1 MTKQEKTYKDIE
13 LRSEEVQEVMG
24 KIPPWILRQGITI
37 LFIIV
42 MVLLIGSWFFKYPD
56 IIESEMTLT
65 GRYPVAQIVS
75 RSSGKISEL
84 YVKDGQEI
92 NENTTLAIIENPA
105 ITSDVF
111 FLKQLLQQHI
121 KSPDSILFLIKDE
134 ASQDLMN
141 ASNELALGDIQSA
154 YASFLSSL
162 HEHENHYSLNYY
174 AKKIAATKE
183 QINKYRTYYY
193 NQQRQQQVV
202 EEQFRLASQQY
213 SRDST
218 LHTRGVLSPSEHETA
233 KATFLQNRYTLEGGY
248 ASLENLLIQ
257 IGEMETNLL
266 DMELQQAEKESVI
279 RQNYQAAAEQLINA
293 MNSWELNYCL
303 ISPIDGTVTFTK
315 YWNENQ
321 FIQAAENI
329 FTVIPDEKD
338 ELIGK
343 ALLPI
348 QRSGKV
354 KIGQRVIIRFANFP
368 DQEFGIVNGIV
379 NTISLVPM
387 ENNYQVEIALP
398 NGLTTNYKKTLP
410 ITYEMKATAEI
421 VIEDISLL
429 ERLFMPIRK
438 ILKEGM

>member
-1 MTKQEKTYKDIE
+1 MEEKEKTHKDIE

-42 MVLLIGSWFFKYPD
+42 LVLLIGSWFFKYPD
-56 IIESEMTLT
+56 VITADMTLT

-84 YVKDGQEI
+84 YVNDGQDI
-92 NENTTLAIIENPA
+92 NENMPLAIIENPA
-105 ITSDVF
+105 TTTDVL
-111 FLKQLLQQHI
+111 FLKQLIQKQAQN
-121 KSPDSILFLIKDE
+121 PDSILHSIKYDVK
-134 ASQDLMN
+134 DKV
-141 ASNELALGDIQSA
+141 NESSELSLGEIQSS
-154 YASFLSSL
+154 YTSFLTSL
-162 HEHENHYSLNYY
+162 HEYENHYSLNYY

-183 QINKYRTYYY
+183 QINKYRTYYK

-202 EEQFRLASQQY
+202 EEQYQLAAQQY
-213 SRDST
+213 NRDST

-233 KATFLQNRYTLEGGY
+233 KATFLQNRYTLESGY

-266 DMELQQAEKESVI
+266 DMELQQAEKESVLI
-279 RQNYQAAAEQLINA
+279 QNYQTNLEQLINA
-293 MNSWELNYCL
+293 INSWELNYCL
-303 ISPIDGTVTFTK
+303 ISPIAGTITFTK

-321 FIQAAENI
+321 FIQVGENV
-329 FTVIPDEKD
+329 FTIVPSEKD

-343 ALLPI
+343 ASLPI

-354 KIGQRVIIRFANFP
+354 KTGQRVIIRFANFP
-368 DQEFGIVNGIV
+368 DQEFGIVNGAV

-387 ENNYQVEIALP
+387 ENNYQVDIALP
-398 NGLTTNYKKTLP
+398 NGLTTNYKKVLP
-410 ITYEMKATAEI
+410 VTYEMKATAEI
-421 VIEDISLL
+421 VTEDISLL

>member
-1 MTKQEKTYKDIE
+1 VEEKEKIYKDIE

-37 LFIIV
+37 LFIII
-42 MVLLIGSWFFKYPD
+42 MVLLTGSGFFKYPD
-56 IIESEMTLT
+56 IIESDMTLT

-105 ITSDVF
+105 VTSDVF
-111 FLKQLLQQHI
+111 FLKQLLQEHI
-121 KSPDSILFLIKDE
+121 KNPDSIVFLIKHKVN
-134 ASQDLMN
+134 QDKN
-141 ASNELALGDIQSA
+141 ETHELALGEIQAA
-154 YASFLSSL
+154 YTSFLSSL
-162 HEHENHYSLNYY
+162 YEYENYYSLNYY
-174 AKKIAATKE
+174 AKKITATKE

-266 DMELQQAEKESVI
+266 DMELQQAEKENVI

-293 MNSWELNYCL
+293 VNSWELNYCL
-303 ISPIDGTVTFTK
+303 TSPIDGTVTFTK

-321 FIQAAENI
+321 FIQTSENI

-354 KIGQRVIIRFANFP
+354 KTGQRVIIRFVNFP

-387 ENNYQVEIALP
+387 ENNYQIEIVLP
-398 NGLTTNYKKTLP
+398 NGLTTNFNETLP
-410 ITYEMKATAEI
+410 VSYEMKATAEI
-421 VIEDISLL
+421 VTEDISLL

-438 ILKEGM
+438 ILKEGL